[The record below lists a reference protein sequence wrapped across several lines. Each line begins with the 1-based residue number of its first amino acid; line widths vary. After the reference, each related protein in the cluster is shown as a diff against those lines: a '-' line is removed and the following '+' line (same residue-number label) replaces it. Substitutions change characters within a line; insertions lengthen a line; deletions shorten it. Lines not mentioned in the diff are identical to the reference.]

1 MKVTPGDTI
10 ILQLRITN
18 DDHMMY
24 GQLNKWTG
32 RWADRMDRKS
42 DI

>member
-10 ILQLRITN
+10 ILQLHITN

-32 RWADRMDRKS
+32 RWADGMDRKS